1 MAKSYPSKHNSSG
14 IWNMSDVT
22 TAVSNNDWC
31 SGHRAV
37 YGGGNVSPGAVTN
50 VIDYVSVVSLGNAA
64 DFGDLSVARKT
75 LGAVGSFTRA
85 CFGGGVTPSKNDT
98 IDYITIASTGDAA
111 DFGNLSVSR
120 GYVEGM
126 GNSSVRGIY
135 TNGSTVPA
143 YVNTID
149 YITIA
154 TLGNATDF
162 GDSTVTGT
170 NHEAFSSP
178 TRGVAGGG
186 FDGPADAYQ
195 NIIDYTEITSTGNAI
210 DFGDLSSIRGFMGT
224 ASSHTR
230 GIFHSGSVGPAR
242 VNTIEYVTI
251 PTKGNAVNFGD
262 ATTIRNYG
270 SGSSNGKRGVFGGGG
285 MASPGS
291 DYQNTIDYLTISH
304 TGNATDFG
312 DLSTARHALS
322 ATSNGHGG
330 LGL

>member
-1 MAKSYPSKHNSSG
+1 MAKSYPSKHNNSG
-14 IWNMSDVT
+14 LWNMSDVA

-31 SGHRAV
+31 SGHRLIH
-37 YGGGNVSPGAVTN
+37 GGGNVNPGAVTN
-50 VIDYVSVVSLGNAA
+50 IMDYISVVSLGNAA
-64 DFGDLSVARKT
+64 DFGDLSVARKV
-75 LGAVGSFTRA
+75 LGAVASFTRA

-135 TNGSTVPA
+135 SNGSTVPA

-162 GDSTVTGT
+162 GDSSVTGT

-186 FDGPADAYQ
+186 FDGPDDAYQ
-195 NIIDYTEITSTGNAI
+195 NVIDYTEITSTGNAI
-210 DFGDLSSIRGFMGT
+210 DFGDLSSVRAFMET

-230 GIFHSGSVGPAR
+230 GLFCTGGPTR

-251 PTKGNAVNFGD
+251 PNKGNAVNFGD

-285 MASPGS
+285 MASTASP
-291 DYQNTIDYLTISH
+291 YQVNIDYLTISH
-304 TGNATDFG
+304 TGNASDFG
-312 DLSTARHALS
+312 DLSTGRHALS

>member
-1 MAKSYPSKHNSSG
+1 MAKSYPSKHNNSG
-14 IWNMSDVT
+14 LWNMSDVA

-31 SGHRAV
+31 SGHRLIH
-37 YGGGNVSPGAVTN
+37 GGGNVNPGAVTN
-50 VIDYVSVVSLGNAA
+50 IMDYISVVSLGDSA
-64 DFGDLSVARKT
+64 DFGDLSVARKV
-75 LGAVGSFTRA
+75 LGAVASFTRA
-85 CFGGGVTPSKNDT
+85 CFGGGNTGSISNVV
-98 IDYITIASTGDAA
+98 DYITVASTGDAA

-126 GNSSVRGIY
+126 GNSSVRCIY
-135 TNGSTVPA
+135 CAGSTPT
-143 YVNTID
+143 YQNTID

-154 TLGNATDF
+154 SVGDATDF
-162 GDSTVTGT
+162 GDSSVTGT

-195 NIIDYTEITSTGNAI
+195 NVIDYTEITSTGNAI
-210 DFGDLSSIRGFMGT
+210 DFGDLSSVRAFMET

-230 GIFHSGSVGPAR
+230 GLFCAGGPTR

-262 ATTIRNYG
+262 ASSLRNYG
-270 SGSSNGKRGVFGGGG
+270 SGSSNGKRAVVGGGG
-285 MASPGS
+285 MAAPAAGG
-291 DYQNTIDYLTISH
+291 DYQVNLDYIAIAH
-304 TGNATDFG
+304 TGNASDFG
-312 DLSTARHALS
+312 DLSAGRHALS